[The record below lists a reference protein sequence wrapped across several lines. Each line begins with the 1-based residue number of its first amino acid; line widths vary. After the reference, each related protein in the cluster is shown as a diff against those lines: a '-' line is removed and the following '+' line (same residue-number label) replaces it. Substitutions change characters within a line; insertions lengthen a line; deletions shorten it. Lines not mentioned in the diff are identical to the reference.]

1 MTDLIFVPGLMCD
14 ASVWKT
20 QIDDLEGIASAR
32 VALPGP
38 RNSLGE
44 MADALLAEAPPTFAL
59 VGHSMGGRVALEVMR
74 RAAHRV
80 QGLALLDTGYRA
92 IARGQAGER
101 ERAGRFALLEMA
113 RAQGMRAMGRRW
125 LEGMI
130 HSDRHTDQDLVER
143 ILDMI
148 ASQPPELFEA
158 QIQALLGRAD
168 ATAILIN
175 IGCPTLVLCG
185 REDGWS
191 PVSRHKEIAALIDGS
206 RLVIVPDCGHMST
219 LERPAAI
226 SNALRD
232 WLDSVRSA
240 A

>member
-1 MTDLIFVPGLMCD
+1 MIDLIVVPGLMCD
-14 ASVWKT
+14 ASVWQP
-20 QIDDLEGIASAR
+20 QITELADNASIR
-32 VALPGP
+32 VALPGA
-38 RNSLGE
+38 RSSLAE
-44 MADALLAEAPPTFAL
+44 MAEALLAAAPPTFAL
-59 VGHSMGGRVALEVMR
+59 AGHSMGGRVALEVMR

-80 QGLALLDTGYRA
+80 RGLALLDTGYRA
-92 IARGQAGER
+92 IERGQAGER
-101 ERAGRFALLEMA
+101 ERSGRFELLAMA

-130 HSDRHTDQDLVER
+130 HPERHADEDLVAP

-148 ASQPPELFEA
+148 ASNPPELFAA
-158 QIQALLGRAD
+158 QIQALLGRPD
-168 ATAILIN
+168 ATAVLIS
-175 IGCPTLVLCG
+175 IRCPTLVLCG
-185 REDGWS
+185 REDAWA

-219 LERPAAI
+219 LERPAAV
-226 SNALRD
+226 SSALRD